1 MSEFKTQLLH
11 YQNFLHQIRAFFYSR
26 KVTEVKTAALLSN
39 PISDVY
45 IDSICAIVNKEIE
58 KPKSLYLHTSPEIE
72 MKKFLARGSGDIY
85 QICSVYRDNEQ
96 GNQNFNEFT
105 MLEYYRLDFDIHKLI
120 DEITDLLVKL
130 GWRHN
135 IKRISYKEA
144 FIKYTGIDILQT
156 DFDALKSIAKS
167 HGLSVEFDWMEDLQM
182 LLFIHLIEPQLK
194 DYPACFVYDYP
205 KQQCALAQ
213 IDGQV
218 AKRFELYLNGVEVAN
233 GYQELQSAED
243 YRHRFNNELAKRK
256 QLSKSTSTIDEQFL
270 QELKEDLPFCS
281 GVAIGIER
289 LFSLIGL

>member
-1 MSEFKTQLLH
+1 M
-11 YQNFLHQIRAFFYSR
+11 HQIRAFFYSR

-58 KPKSLYLHTSPEIE
+58 KTKSLYLHTSPEIE

-144 FIKYTGIDILQT
+144 FINILGLIFFRQT
-156 DFDALKSIAKS
+156 LMRLN
-167 HGLSVEFDWMEDLQM
+167 LS
-182 LLFIHLIEPQLK
+182 
-194 DYPACFVYDYP
+194 
-205 KQQCALAQ
+205 
-213 IDGQV
+213 
-218 AKRFELYLNGVEVAN
+218 LNLMA
-233 GYQELQSAED
+233 
-243 YRHRFNNELAKRK
+243 
-256 QLSKSTSTIDEQFL
+256 
-270 QELKEDLPFCS
+270 
-281 GVAIGIER
+281 
-289 LFSLIGL
+289 